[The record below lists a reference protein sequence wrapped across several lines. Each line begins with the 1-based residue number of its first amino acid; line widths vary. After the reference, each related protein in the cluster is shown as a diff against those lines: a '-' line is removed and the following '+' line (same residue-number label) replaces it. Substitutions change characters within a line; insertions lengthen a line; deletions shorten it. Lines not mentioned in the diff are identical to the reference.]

1 MGILLKIIFFL
12 IFSLNTEIV
21 YSLTYYWGVHP
32 DKDRIVFKF
41 DNKIPKNYKVIRK
54 GPISIELNIPNSF
67 FKQENIPKSRDVK
80 NMSLISKVIINPDG
94 IINIKTKNRNFKLS
108 YFELKEENKIVID
121 VIKQKITKNKKVLI
135 TKKKKN
141 KSFNANNSLNNKEIK
156 ANQQKI
162 DVRID
167 NKTTISDTT
176 VNGSLL
182 NKTKEAINGNLKN
195 NLIRE
200 KVNIP
205 GWKIKGK
212 IDKNA
217 TIYQPNRIFFKDIKQ
232 NNLIKT
238 NILSKEQKK
247 ISCAYKIRRK
257 IEQKINLF
265 ENKNIKETNL
275 KSETNATVSKKEVSQ
290 KNTNKTKLVQNNA
303 TNKTETI
310 ASSESESQQPSNATT
325 KVDYSDK
332 IFQIKLQ
339 INNGEL
345 DTALQ
350 DLEILYNDV
359 RLPIKYREEVLYY
372 LSDVYFQLYN
382 DKLKENYIKISNILQ
397 EAINLFPK
405 SKYLPIWL
413 LKLCYLNIKVGNIE
427 EAKGYFAL
435 LKTKF
440 PKSSF
445 VADAYYYW
453 GEYYLSKK
461 DYIHAME
468 SFRTIVEEYQSSKS
482 VKDAAVNL
490 ARVLYKLQMY
500 QKSWIVMKYLEQRW
514 PLFYQKDP
522 DILKLAGFIAM
533 YNKKYD
539 TSLEY
544 YWKYYNIL
552 PEVKD
557 ADTVLTRIGDIY
569 LKKGQVP
576 YAKKMY
582 LYVAT
587 KYPDKEGGLIA
598 KMRLAEEGIYDEP
611 TVKDMFTVFDRP
623 YNLRP
628 VKIYTE
634 IVTKHPKSPLAPLAQ
649 LKLSMW
655 YLWKK
660 NYQNS
665 LKEVKKFYEMF
676 PNSDLKQKAIEVG
689 RVALNSLIQK
699 AIKDNMYSLI
709 LSTWYKYDFLHK
721 DLSKIDPSTKIAV
734 AISLWRTGNPAK
746 GLELAK
752 PLIERTD
759 LKEGFLASLELMLN
773 IYLESES
780 WKEIEKLGDR
790 FLTDKRLTPSLRSQL
805 KYSYVLAKINLGKG
819 EETLPYLKELA
830 LDDNISEK
838 QRGYVFYFLAK
849 QELNREDLEKVYIYA
864 QEALSIFL
872 QKDKNNPNISD
883 CFNMLIN
890 VTERAGRT
898 LEAIEWAL
906 RYKKYIPKDSPLLP
920 SLEYKLADLYLKA
933 GYKDRWKKILS
944 EIKEKYPDT
953 FYGELASNELK
964 GLSLREQAKKYIQ

>member
-1 MGILLKIIFFL
+1 MGILMKIILFLIFFL
-12 IFSLNTEIV
+12 NANLV
-21 YSLTYYWGVHP
+21 YSFTYYWGVHP
-32 DKDRIVFKF
+32 KKDRIVFKF
-41 DNKIPKNYKVIRK
+41 NEKIPKSYKVIRK
-54 GPISIELNIPNSF
+54 GPLSIELIIPESIF
-67 FKQENIPKSRDVK
+67 RQEKVPRSRDVK
-80 NMSLISKVIINPDG
+80 NTLLISKVIVNPSG
-94 IINIKTKNRNFKLS
+94 IIDIKTKDKNFKLS

-121 VIKQKITKNKKVLI
+121 LIKQKIINKKLLTPKKKINEFFSNNSDKLNTKNVELEQ
-135 TKKKKN
+135 
-141 KSFNANNSLNNKEIK
+141 KSTNLKDNKEVNIL
-156 ANQQKI
+156 
-162 DVRID
+162 
-167 NKTTISDTT
+167 KTNI
-176 VNGSLL
+176 NNNLL
-182 NKTKEAINGNLKN
+182 KKQNNTKELKN
-195 NLIRE
+195 NLIRNTI
-200 KVNIP
+200 NIP
-205 GWKIKGK
+205 GWRIKGK
-212 IDKNA
+212 INRNA
-217 TIYQPNRIFFKDIKQ
+217 TIYNPNKIFYNDTIRNNVIQNKISSKKQKKILCTYKIRKKINPKINLSQ
-232 NNLIKT
+232 NNLKRKNEKLEENASISKRKSSIK
-238 NILSKEQKK
+238 
-247 ISCAYKIRRK
+247 
-257 IEQKINLF
+257 
-265 ENKNIKETNL
+265 
-275 KSETNATVSKKEVSQ
+275 NA
-290 KNTNKTKLVQNNA
+290 NKTQLVQNTLSTKKA
-303 TNKTETI
+303 PSI
-310 ASSESESQQPSNATT
+310 ESKSQQPSNATS
-325 KVDYSDK
+325 KVDYGDK

-359 RLPIKYREEVLYY
+359 RLPPKYREEVLYY
-372 LSDVYFQLYN
+372 LSDLYFQLYN
-382 DKLKENYIKISNILQ
+382 DKLKENYMKISNILQ
-397 EAINLFPK
+397 EAIHLFPK
-405 SKYLPIWL
+405 SMYLPIWL

-435 LKTKF
+435 LKNKF
-440 PKSSF
+440 PKSSY

-490 ARVLYKLQMY
+490 ARVLFKLQMY

-539 TSLEY
+539 TSLQY

-552 PEVKD
+552 PKVED
-557 ADTVLTRIGDIY
+557 ADMILTRIGDIY
-569 LKKGQVP
+569 LKKGQIP

-611 TVKDMFTVFDRP
+611 TVKDMFSVFDRP

-628 VKIYTE
+628 VRIYTE

-649 LKLSMW
+649 LKLAMW

-660 NYQNS
+660 NYQNC

-676 PNSDLKQKAIEVG
+676 PNSDLKQKALYVG

-709 LSTWYKYDFLHK
+709 LSTWYKYNFLHK
-721 DLSKIDPSTKIAV
+721 DLTKIDPSTKIAV

-746 GLELAK
+746 GLKLAK

-759 LKEGFLASLELMLN
+759 LKEGFLASLELILN

-780 WKEIEKLGDR
+780 WKEIEELGDR
-790 FLTDKRLTPSLRSQL
+790 FLTDKRLTPNLRSQL

-819 EETLPYLKELA
+819 DETLPYLKELA

-864 QEALSIFL
+864 QEALDIFL
-872 QKDKNNPNISD
+872 QKDKNNPNILD

-890 VTERAGRT
+890 VTKRAGRI
-898 LEAIEWAL
+898 LESIEWAL
-906 RYKKYIPKDSPLLP
+906 RLKKYLPKDSPLLP
-920 SLEYKLADLYLKA
+920 SLEYNLADLYLKA
-933 GYKDRWKKILS
+933 GYKDKWKKMLLQ
-944 EIKEKYPDT
+944 IKDKYPDT

-964 GLSLREQAKKYIQ
+964 GISLREEAKKYIQ

>member
-1 MGILLKIIFFL
+1 MGILIKIILFL
-12 IFSLNTEIV
+12 IFSLNANIV

-41 DNKIPKNYKVIRK
+41 NKKIPKDYRVIRN
-54 GPISIELNIPNSF
+54 GPLSIELIIPDSIF
-67 FKQENIPKSRDVK
+67 RQENVPKSKDVK
-80 NMSLISKVIINPDG
+80 NTLLISKVIVNPSG
-94 IINIKTKNRNFKLS
+94 VIEIKTKNRNFKLS

-121 VIKQKITKNKKVLI
+121 VIKQKII
-135 TKKKKN
+135 
-141 KSFNANNSLNNKEIK
+141 NNKELLIPKKKINKYFSENNDSLNIK
-156 ANQQKI
+156 KERLQPKNTN
-162 DVRID
+162 V
-167 NKTTISDTT
+167 KTDI
-176 VNGSLL
+176 NNNLL
-182 NKTKEAINGNLKN
+182 NGQNNTNEIKNSNLKN
-195 NLIRE
+195 NLI
-200 KVNIP
+200 KNTINTP

-212 IDKNA
+212 INKNA
-217 TIYQPNRIFFKDIKQ
+217 TIYKPNKIFFNDTIQ
-232 NNLIKT
+232 NNVIK
-238 NILSKEQKK
+238 NK
-247 ISCAYKIRRK
+247 ISYKKQQKILYTYKIRK
-257 IEQKINLF
+257 KINLKINLSQNNILKRKKLE
-265 ENKNIKETNL
+265 ENGTITKRESSIKN
-275 KSETNATVSKKEVSQ
+275 A
-290 KNTNKTKLVQNNA
+290 NKTKLVQNNLS
-303 TNKTETI
+303 TKSTPSI
-310 ASSESESQQPSNATT
+310 ESKSQQPSNATS
-325 KVDYSDK
+325 KVDYADK

-345 DTALQ
+345 ETALQ
-350 DLEILYNDV
+350 DLEILYNDA
-359 RLPIKYREEVLYY
+359 RLPPKYREEVLYY
-372 LSDVYFQLYN
+372 LSDLYFQIYN
-382 DKLKENYIKISNILQ
+382 DKLKENYMKISNILQ

-405 SKYLPIWL
+405 SMYLPIWL

-440 PKSSF
+440 PKSSY

-453 GEYYLSKK
+453 GEYYLFKK

-490 ARVLYKLQMY
+490 ARVLFKLQMY

-552 PEVKD
+552 AKVED
-557 ADTVLTRIGDIY
+557 ADMILTRIGDIY
-569 LKKGQVP
+569 LKKGEIP

-611 TVKDMFTVFDRP
+611 TVKDMFSVFDRP

-628 VKIYTE
+628 VKIYNE

-660 NYQNS
+660 NYQDC

-676 PNSDLKQKAIEVG
+676 PNSNLKQKAIYVG

-746 GLELAK
+746 GLKLAN

-780 WKEIEKLGDR
+780 WKEIEELGDR
-790 FLTDKRLTPSLRSQL
+790 FLTDKRLTSNLRSQL

-864 QEALSIFL
+864 QEALDIFL
-872 QKDKNNPNISD
+872 QRDKNNPNISD

-898 LEAIEWAL
+898 LESIEWAL
-906 RYKKYIPKDSPLLP
+906 RYKKYLPKDSPLLP

-933 GYKDRWKKILS
+933 GYKERWKKMLS
-944 EIKEKYPDT
+944 QIKDKYPDT
-953 FYGELASNELK
+953 FYGKLASNELK
-964 GLSLREQAKKYIQ
+964 GVSLREQAKKYIQ